1 MVLTKNL
8 GPKHSIMTAL
18 PDTRALR
25 IAPNEIHISDS
36 TLYHT
41 LYSQDHTYEKPEFFY
56 GAFGTPHSVFVET
69 DRGLHRAR
77 RKQLNNFFSKTSI
90 RGMQGVLRGRMERLC
105 ALFTEMSDQGPVNIY
120 NAVRYVM
127 LSGIGI

>member
-1 MVLTKNL
+1 MKVLTGNL
-8 GPKHSIMTAL
+8 GHKHALMTAL
-18 PDTRALR
+18 PDTSALR
-25 IAPNEIHISDS
+25 ISPNEIHISDS
-36 TLYHT
+36 KLYHT
-41 LYSQDHTYEKPEFFY
+41 LYSQDHAYEKPEFFY

-90 RGMQGVLRGRMERLC
+90 RGMQGVLRAKVERLC

-120 NAVRYVM
+120 NAVR
-127 LSGIGI
+127 